1 MYLEQISLFVVI
13 GLIVFIGIGYIV
25 NLLSSK

>member
-13 GLIVFIGIGYIV
+13 GLIVFIGLGYIV